1 MALRAFN
8 PKGVLMS
15 IHAELRG
22 ANVHQPKGAEGASN
36 GQVIQ
41 ATGGG
46 TTSWVDLFIREYLPL
61 LVIEAIGS
69 YTPNALTDETGV
81 ETIPTA
87 IKPLNEGVT
96 DKDAVTNENFAA
108 VTAAINNCN
117 AYLTENGVKVATD
130 INQLSAKINAVIT
143 LLQNLNIARETY

>member
-1 MALRAFN
+1 
-8 PKGVLMS
+8 MS
-15 IHAELRG
+15 IHSELRG

-41 ATGGG
+41 ATGVG
-46 TTSWVDLFIREYLPL
+46 TTTWVDLFIREYLPL
-61 LVIEAIGS
+61 LVIEAVSS
-69 YTPNALTDETGV
+69 YTSLALTDSTGV
-81 ETIPTA
+81 ETIPTE

-96 DKDAVTNENFAA
+96 DKDTLTNENFAA

-117 AYLTENGVKVATD
+117 SYLAENAVKVSTD
-130 INQLSAKINAVIT
+130 INQLNAKINAVIT